1 MRTDTRILVVESN
14 PVFRGGLRSLLS
26 AADGLRV
33 VDTAPDAEAAASL
46 IMRELPDLLLLG
58 VEDPDADVGT
68 QLDRIFAA
76 RADQQVLLLGR
87 YPREDAADLLMR
99 PGVRGQLP
107 RQVTDDH
114 LVSVIREIGQ
124 NDEWIFV
131 SAPRTALPALL
142 TTDCAVLSPREQE
155 VVRLMAR
162 SMTNRQIAGT
172 LHLSD
177 GTVKRHIHNIVTKL
191 GAESRMD
198 AVRRSVIYATSFESQ
213 QQVNERD

>member
-1 MRTDTRILVVESN
+1 MRTGTRILLEAN
-14 PVFRGGLRSLLS
+14 PVFRGGLSSVLG

-33 VDTAPDAEAAASL
+33 VATVADAEGAAAL

-58 VEDPDADVGT
+58 IEDPDADVDAA
-68 QLDRIFAA
+68 LDRIFAA

-87 YPREDAADLLMR
+87 YSRAAAAHLLMR

-114 LVSVIREIGQ
+114 LVSVVREIGQ

-131 SAPRTALPALL
+131 SAPRAALPALL
-142 TTDCAVLSPREQE
+142 TSDRTVLSPREQE

-162 SMTNRQIAGT
+162 SMTNRQIART
-172 LHLSD
+172 LQLSD
-177 GTVKRHIHNIVTKL
+177 GTVKRHVHNIVTKL

-198 AVRRSVIYATSFESQ
+198 AVRRSALSCPSSAPKQ
-213 QQVNERD
+213 QGD

>member
-1 MRTDTRILVVESN
+1 MRSDTRILVVEAN
-14 PVFRGGLRSLLS
+14 PVFRGGLRSLLN
-26 AADGLRV
+26 AAHGLRV
-33 VDTAPDAEAAASL
+33 VDTAPDAGAAAPA

-58 VEDPDADVGT
+58 VEDPDTDVGT
-68 QLDRIFAA
+68 QLDHVFAA

-87 YPREDAADLLMR
+87 YSRADAAHVLMR

-114 LVSVIREIGQ
+114 LVSVVREIGQ

-131 SAPRTALPALL
+131 SAPRAALPALL
-142 TTDCAVLSPREQE
+142 TTDCAVLSPRERE

-162 SMTNRQIAGT
+162 SMNNRQIART

-177 GTVKRHIHNIVTKL
+177 GTVKRHVHNIVTKL

-198 AVRRSVIYATSFESQ
+198 AVRRSAIRETSSETP
-213 QQVNERD
+213 RHAKLD